1 MAYPVVPLIP
11 AGNESLVSSAIL
23 QNAATSDG
31 NGTDYD
37 ITGMATVQLLVNP
50 TSYTGTV
57 TFWSSIDGTTFVKIK
72 GNQVDTTTIADN
84 VANPG
89 STASLWTFNTGA
101 LTKIRA
107 VLTSSG
113 GTSVTVTGAA
123 SPVPNSCPL
132 GVTLSSAVLAAGTAV
147 IGTVKVGDGTTPAQ
161 TLAID
166 SSGRLTLVPNQ
177 VVELGDGT
185 TPTQKLAID
194 SAGNA
199 SINIGKVGG
208 IATNMAGSDGVTST
222 NVQEIAIGAF
232 NGTTTDQLRTNV
244 NTAALV
250 TATGATTTQTGA
262 DQTNINGRGLIVVLD
277 MTVNAGGSGSV
288 TLTIQGKDA
297 ASGKYYTL
305 LAGAAVVSVVT
316 NVYTVYP
323 GAPVTT
329 NVSANAPLPRTWRV
343 LATANNANATT
354 YTVGASVIV

>member
-1 MAYPVVPLIP
+1 MAYPVVPLVP
-11 AGNESLVSSAIL
+11 VGPETDLAATPTSATL

-57 TFWSSIDGTTFVKIK
+57 TFWASTDGTTFIKIK
-72 GNQVDTTTIADN
+72 GNQQDTTTIADN
-84 VANPG
+84 VANPA
-89 STASLWTFNTGA
+89 STASIWTFQTAG

-123 SPVPNSCPL
+123 SPLPNSVPL
-132 GVTLSSAVLAAGTAV
+132 GVTITSTVLSAGTAL
-147 IGTVKVGDGTTPAQ
+147 IGTTQVSDGTTSSQ
-161 TLAID
+161 KLAVD
-166 SSGRLTLVPNQ
+166 SSG
-177 VVELGDGT
+177 
-185 TPTQKLAID
+185 
-194 SAGNA
+194 NA
-199 SINIGKVGG
+199 SVNIGKIGG

-222 NVQEIAIGAF
+222 NVQEIAVGAF